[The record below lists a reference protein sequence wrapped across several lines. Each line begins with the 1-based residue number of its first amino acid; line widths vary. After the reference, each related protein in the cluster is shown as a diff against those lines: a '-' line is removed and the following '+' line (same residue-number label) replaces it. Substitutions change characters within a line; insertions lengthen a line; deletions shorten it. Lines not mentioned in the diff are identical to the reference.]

1 MVLVTESDSNFREEL
16 LHLLS
21 SIDRKLDLLI
31 NKTGG
36 RRVSGDSKDEIWE
49 QLEQGFL
56 SRRLNGV
63 DPVSDKFWITSE
75 KNLARCKRLGMD
87 PMKVLEELNRRLGD

>member
-1 MVLVTESDSNFREEL
+1 MVLVTESDTGFREEVI
-16 LHLLS
+16 HLLS
-21 SIDRKLDLLI
+21 SIDRKLDLII

-36 RRVSGDSKDEIWE
+36 RKVFGGSKDEIWE

-63 DPVSDKFWITSE
+63 DPDADKFWIMSE
-75 KNLARCKRLGMD
+75 KNLARCKRLGLD
-87 PMKVLEELNRRLGD
+87 PMKVLDELNRRLGD